1 MSVATPARPS
11 PPAHRKEPEPRL
23 HLSHRLAERGVD
35 RTLWLLLPGVVF
47 LIALF
52 IYPLLYGL
60 GLSFQPIKGTD
71 PLANY
76 KQFFSDH
83 LQRDTIGTTLRI
95 SLPPALLNVLVAVPI
110 AYRLRGRVRGKRLL
124 TTFLVIPI
132 TLGTVLTAEGM
143 LKFFNPT
150 GGWFNKT
157 LSALGLT
164 SPDGGALVRVI
175 AGDVAGHQG
184 PGVTHTPI
192 TLVHATLTPGASLT
206 LPWRPEFNALVYAL
220 AGRGTVGRELR
231 SIRMGQLAAFGQGDA
246 LTVAAD
252 ATQESRS
259 PTLDVLVLGG
269 RPIGEPVV
277 AYGPF
282 VMNTKDQ
289 IVQAIVDYQAG
300 RLGSVPAVAL
310 MPHGH
315 VRAETEGE

>member
-1 MSVATPARPS
+1 MGPARTRARLRRATGRPPGRGGGGPLDRGGNQPGTEPGGCAVMSVATPARPS

-164 SPDGGALVRVI
+164 SPDGGIPLV
-175 AGDVAGHQG
+175 G
-184 PGVTHTPI
+184 
-192 TLVHATLTPGASLT
+192 
-206 LPWRPEFNALVYAL
+206 NY
-220 AGRGTVGRELR
+220 
-231 SIRMGQLAAFGQGDA
+231 
-246 LTVAAD
+246 
-252 ATQESRS
+252 
-259 PTLDVLVLGG
+259 
-269 RPIGEPVV
+269 
-277 AYGPF
+277 
-282 VMNTKDQ
+282 
-289 IVQAIVDYQAG
+289 
-300 RLGSVPAVAL
+300 
-310 MPHGH
+310 
-315 VRAETEGE
+315 